1 MHLSPVTSFCIRI
14 YLRNTSVLFE
24 GST

>member
-1 MHLSPVTSFCIRI
+1 MHLPPFSSCCIRI

-24 GST
+24 GSA